1 MSYSFGKSIVTD
13 GLVFYVD
20 AGNDNSYP
28 GFGGTWSDL
37 IGGNDGSF
45 NNMDDINNPSNNYN
59 SANGGSIQLDGTNE
73 NITIGN
79 VGGNANCISV
89 WVELPSAVT
98 AASPAKGLLCISG
111 NSGTTQGGIGFGS
124 IAGAA
129 TNETIMILDGN
140 NTIQYGRTYTRDNL
154 SAGWNNI
161 VINWNGTNYDFYING
176 SYATTYEGGFSG
188 LDDGH
193 VSLLPASNVVLGM
206 GWYDNITQVFEG
218 KFATCAIYNSSLT
231 AAQILQ
237 NYNALKNR
245 FI

>member
-1 MSYSFGKSIVTD
+1 MSASDGPNIIKN
-13 GLVFYVD
+13 GLVFAVD
-20 AGNDNSYP
+20 AADKNSYIS
-28 GFGGTWSDL
+28 GSGTWTDL
-37 IGGNDGSF
+37 AG
-45 NNMDDINNPSNNYN
+45 SNNGTLIN
-59 SANGGSIQLDGTNE
+59 GPTFDSGNGGSIQLDGANDK
-73 NITIGN
+73 ITIGN

-111 NSGTTQGGIGFGS
+111 DSGTTQGGIGFGS

-129 TNETIMILDGN
+129 TNETIMIMDGN
-140 NTIQYGRTYTRDNL
+140 NTLQYGRTYTRDNL

-176 SYATTYEGGFSG
+176 SYSTTYEGNFVD
-188 LDDGH
+188 LNDGH

-206 GWYDNITQVFEG
+206 GWFDNITQVFEG